1 MNTPLPTFGTRLAA
15 FYEQLALNLAL
26 NVELPSG
33 IHAMNPYTNPETMR
47 CVRQF
52 CEKYFND
59 DAKRISIWGINPG
72 RFGGGVTGL
81 SFTDPVILRD
91 VCGIET
97 HLGAH
102 KELSAEYVWGVVQKY
117 QEKSGVASTQ
127 GAESFFGRFFL
138 TALCPLGFTKAQGAG
153 GVVNYNFYDDKELY
167 KAVLPFMTATMQQQ
181 CALGLHSSVAI
192 CFGTGKLLQAFERIN
207 AEHHFFERILPLEHP
222 RFIMQYRRKQLHS
235 YEEKYLATFQEALR
249 LVGE

>member
-1 MNTPLPTFGTRLAA
+1 MKTTISTFGANLAA
-15 FYEQLALNLAL
+15 FYEQLDLH
-26 NVELPSG
+26 VELPSG
-33 IHAMNPYTNPETMR
+33 IEAMNPYRNPETMR

-59 DAKRISIWGINPG
+59 NTKRISIWGINPG

-97 HLGAH
+97 HLGTH

-117 QEKSGVASTQ
+117 QEESKVASKQ
-127 GAESFFGRFFL
+127 GAEPFFQRFFL
-138 TALCPLGFTKAQGAG
+138 TALCPLGFTKAQGG
-153 GVVNYNFYDDKELY
+153 SVVNYNFYDDKELH
-167 KAVLPFMTATMQQQ
+167 KAVLPFMVSTMQQQ

-192 CFGTGKLLQAFERIN
+192 CFGTGKLQQAFERIN

-235 YEEKYLATFQEALR
+235 YEEKYLTTFQEALR
-249 LVGE
+249 IVGEK